1 MLAPLE
7 RVVLPRVTLGGWKTK
22 LKIASLGNR
31 AGFEQK
37 WPLLYIVA
45 PPGVRREGGG
55 PVHPAVWS
63 AASLGAFVTLYQGCS
78 RGLTTLEVVEDAWQV
93 VGWDLGGAC
102 VCVCPHPWCGCC
114 WKALSLCQDPS
125 RIMLWVMSCWLGSHG
140 HLACG
145 SPLITCFSCTS
156 SWLTRSHSSQ
166 QQKLMVAQRVT
177 LCSGSWHGLGGLIP
191 HPTQILAQSS
201 PWYRAVNTFSVKW
214 NPLVSTYAGG
224 CAGEY
229 LPTLCG

>member
-37 WPLLYIVA
+37 WPLLYIML
-45 PPGVRREGGG
+45 PPGVCGDGGG

-63 AASLGAFVTLYQGCS
+63 VASLGAFVTLYQGCS
-78 RGLTTLEVVEDAWQV
+78 KGLTTLEVVEDAWQV
-93 VGWDLGGAC
+93 VGWDWGGCAC
-102 VCVCPHPWCGCC
+102 VPIPGG
-114 WKALSLCQDPS
+114 KPSLCQDPS
-125 RIMLWVMSCWLGSHG
+125 RIMLWVISCWLGSDG

-145 SPLITCFSCTS
+145 SPLNACFSCTS

-177 LCSGSWHGLGGLIP
+177 LSSGSRHGLGGLIP

-201 PWYRAVNTFSVKW
+201 PWYRAINMFSVKW